1 MEKSRT
7 FKLNFYS
14 MRNKILL
21 LLTALLGMNNQMWA
35 GNVEIPDAD
44 FKSLL
49 VADYD
54 TDKDGEISTKEAEA
68 VTGTIN
74 VSFAYKKNCHIT
86 SVKGIEAFLCPGPPG
101 QS

>member
-21 LLTALLGMNNQMWA
+21 LVTALLGMNNQMWA
-35 GNVEIPDAD
+35 GNVVIPDAK

-54 TDKDGEISTKEAEA
+54 TDKDGEISTTEAEA

-74 VSFAYKKNCHIT
+74 VSYAYKKIVT
-86 SVKGIEAFLCPGPPG
+86 SLPLKE
-101 QS
+101 